1 MALRTAT
8 ADAGVARLAATF
20 PLPERVAGLPADV
33 RRTHRVVLE
42 AYLASGEPPAIGT
55 LDSSHLDRLTSVDAV
70 VVTNGAITGAYPF
83 SSEPT
88 GHAVVIGEV
97 VVGAMCSLDALAV
110 GPVFD
115 VASEVY
121 SSCAVTGAPIRIG
134 DRAQVSDEIFMGIHF
149 ADPSSC
155 AATSLCRQ
163 MVFLAGEDAA
173 ATWAGAYPGARAV
186 YTLTDAI
193 DFAERFF
200 APVVG

>member
-1 MALRTAT
+1 MALRTGT
-8 ADAGVARLAATF
+8 ADEGVARLAVTF

-42 AYLASGEPPAIGT
+42 AYLATGEPPSVGT
-55 LDSSHLDRLTSVDAV
+55 LDPAHLDQLRSVDAV
-70 VVTNGAITGAYPF
+70 VVTDGAISGAYPF

-134 DRAQVSDEIFMGIHF
+134 DRAQASDEILMGIHF

-163 MVFLAGEDAA
+163 MVFLAGDDAA
-173 ATWAGAYPGARAV
+173 VVWAGEDPDAREV
-186 YTLTDAI
+186 YTLKDAI

-200 APVVG
+200 SPVVG